1 MERSSGSALETAS
14 QAEEK
19 SEPNKQNEISC
30 TNSENSESEPFLSPP
45 PVLVI
50 TPPSKTQKEK
60 TSSSF
65 HNSETHLRSESVVSH
80 EQTKQD
86 TKSSPKRNHKEAGS
100 HAGGN
105 GCKVQFYMA
114 ENGSSPPENR
124 KHSRTGN
131 RNRTNSE
138 SGTSITSS
146 SSSYTLK
153 APDGGWGW
161 VVVAAAFFVNMIADG
176 VTFSFTYLFQELEK
190 EFGQS
195 KAVTSFAVSMFHA
208 VPLLVGPIASA
219 LTDRY
224 GCRMVTIVGSLLAA
238 MGFFLSS
245 FAPVEW

>member
-1 MERSSGSALETAS
+1 MPWKKFEAQEIERGA
-14 QAEEK
+14 K
-19 SEPNKQNEISC
+19 
-30 TNSENSESEPFLSPP
+30 
-45 PVLVI
+45 
-50 TPPSKTQKEK
+50 
-60 TSSSF
+60 
-65 HNSETHLRSESVVSH
+65 HYHLY
-80 EQTKQD
+80 Q
-86 TKSSPKRNHKEAGS
+86 EAGS

-176 VTFSFTYLFQELEK
+176 VTFSFTYLFQ
-190 EFGQS
+190 
-195 KAVTSFAVSMFHA
+195 VHA
-208 VPLLVGPIASA
+208 LVNEYCIGWLDIGW
-219 LTDRY
+219 LNN
-224 GCRMVTIVGSLLAA
+224 
-238 MGFFLSS
+238 
-245 FAPVEW
+245 